1 MSENNLWYGYLDAGE
16 KSSPV
21 LMDQRLS
28 TANPGTVY
36 VFNLRRSEIIE
47 YRRDIVEPKLRD
59 LSDEESAVIKELKS
73 AYTKV
78 SGGFVA
84 RGARIS
90 SIPEKAKEPRTPPK
104 KAAPIETD
112 EDGVLDISGILLV
125 PSATTW
131 VEAIPGGTLFVSR

>member
-28 TANPGTVY
+28 TANPSTVY
-36 VFNLRRSEIIE
+36 VFNLKRSEIIE

-59 LSDEESAVIKELKS
+59 LGEDENTTIKELKS

-78 SGGFVA
+78 RSDFVP
-84 RGARIS
+84 RGAKIS
-90 SIPEKAKEPRTPPK
+90 NIPEKGSETPAPK
-104 KAAPIETD
+104 KAAPIDSDEEVFDELVTVDDDDD
-112 EDGVLDISGILLV
+112 EDEEWEED
-125 PSATTW
+125 
-131 VEAIPGGTLFVSR
+131 ED

>member
-21 LMDQRLS
+21 LMDQRLN

-59 LSDEESAVIKELKS
+59 LSDEESAVIKDLKS

-78 SGGFVA
+78 SGTFVA
-84 RGARIS
+84 RGAKITN
-90 SIPEKAKEPRTPPK
+90 IPEKAKEPRTKNP

-112 EDGVLDISGILLV
+112 EEEYDELV
-125 PSATTW
+125 TADDDVDDEW
-131 VEAIPGGTLFVSR
+131 GDDED

>member
-28 TANPGTVY
+28 TANPSTVY

-59 LSDEESAVIKELKS
+59 LSEEESVVIKDMTS
-73 AYTKV
+73 AYTQV
-78 SGGFVA
+78 SGSFIA
-84 RGARIS
+84 RGAKITN
-90 SIPEKAKEPRTPPK
+90 IPEKAKEPRTSPPK
-104 KAAPIETD
+104 AANIEADEEEYDELVTANDDADDEWGDD
-112 EDGVLDISGILLV
+112 ED
-125 PSATTW
+125 
-131 VEAIPGGTLFVSR
+131 

>member
-78 SGGFVA
+78 SGSFVA
-84 RGARIS
+84 RGARITN
-90 SIPEKAKEPRTPPK
+90 IPEKAKEPRTSPP

-112 EDGVLDISGILLV
+112 EEEYDELV
-125 PSATTW
+125 TADDDVDDEW
-131 VEAIPGGTLFVSR
+131 GDDED